1 MTTIAVIL
9 LIIFGI
15 LLLLLE
21 FFVVPGVTIAGIG
34 GIILMTGGIFLS
46 YHTFGTRI
54 GTLTLL
60 YTVILLTVVLVLAF
74 KSGTW
79 KKIMLESKIDS
90 HISETKSGIIAKVGD
105 TGKTV
110 SRLAPIGRVLINDEF
125 YEAKSL
131 NLFVDQDVDVEVIK
145 IENKKLI
152 VKPLKK
158 ET

>member
-1 MTTIAVIL
+1 MTTIAVVL

-34 GIILMTGGIFLS
+34 GILLMIGGIFLS
-46 YHTFGTRI
+46 YHSFGNRI
-54 GTLTLL
+54 GNLTLL
-60 YTVILLTVVLVLAF
+60 YTVVLLTVVLVLAF

-79 KKIMLESKIDS
+79 KKMMLDSKIDS
-90 HISETKSGIIAKVGD
+90 HISETKSGISARIGD

-131 NLFVDQDVDVEVIK
+131 NLFIDQDVDVEVIK

-152 VKPLKK
+152 VKPLKT